1 MAAELTEVSYNA
13 QPVIPVMI
21 RVTRAASGDWIVLS
35 GLKGVI
41 PIGSMGTSVVTSL
54 QEIAFTYGVA
64 TVTPTCTATTAE
76 FAVGTSTITRVPPY
90 YVATAGGEILEVIS
104 ETAAD
109 NATSTWTVRRG
120 CLGTTASATGLAATN
135 VVSILNILFLGGN
148 NVGND
153 MIVALPLSY
162 DPGSSGFGTAKR

>member
-13 QPVIPVMI
+13 QPVIPIMI
-21 RVTRAASGDWIVLS
+21 RVTRAAAGDWIVLS
-35 GLKGVI
+35 GVKGVI
-41 PIGSMGTSVVTSL
+41 PTGSMGTSIAASL

-64 TVTPTCTATTAE
+64 TITPTCTATTTSI
-76 FAVGTSTITRVPPY
+76 AVTLGTITRVPPY
-90 YVATAGGEILEVIS
+90 YVATAGGEIMEVVS
-104 ETAAD
+104 ETLPAA
-109 NATSTWTVRRG
+109 AGSTWTVRRG

-153 MIVALPLSY
+153 MIIAYPLPE